1 MFGLGACE
9 RVCVG
14 RLATPQSTSE
24 MSRRGALVVI
34 AFLADA
40 SGAALLAPT
49 GPHVATGT
57 SSVECASPVY
67 SRRQAGAALITTTL
81 IGFARVPAANAGD
94 APPKV
99 WMSGKS
105 DPLRPTSKDKPDGT
119 RKDGKYLSC
128 LNDCVPRKQGPPGPN
143 QLERLDCLE
152 ACQQECCTTY
162 EQCTYTIRK

>member
-1 MFGLGACE
+1 M
-9 RVCVG
+9 
-14 RLATPQSTSE
+14 
-24 MSRRGALVVI
+24 I